1 MTWPSTAGVVTSSRA
16 RTYKTDPRPAPHR
29 GGMSRRIPRRAP
41 LLGALAAF
49 ALGACT
55 STTTQPPAGTSAST
69 PAATPVPAPTPSPAE
84 RTAAESRYEEDTNR
98 PGGDLR
104 TFEMPQGS
112 PEVCAAACEREPG
125 CYAYSYTKAEHA
137 HHGVAAC
144 ALKHNVPMASKS
156 ECCVSGVIRPW
167 P

>member
-1 MTWPSTAGVVTSSRA
+1 
-16 RTYKTDPRPAPHR
+16 
-29 GGMSRRIPRRAP
+29 
-41 LLGALAAF
+41 
-49 ALGACT
+49 
-55 STTTQPPAGTSAST
+55 
-69 PAATPVPAPTPSPAE
+69 
-84 RTAAESRYEEDTNR
+84 
-98 PGGDLR
+98 
-104 TFEMPQGS
+104 MPQGS
-112 PEVCAAACEREPG
+112 AEACAAACEKEAG